1 MNTENKTESN
11 EIFEI
16 IAYLFSKKWL
26 LLKLGFLFA
35 VCLSIIAL
43 ILPKEWESDAIL
55 VNVDSGTAPS
65 QSSSSAIGGL
75 AQLAGINLN
84 TATAGRLN
92 MSLYTILS
100 RDFFRHLVTFDNI
113 KRDLIAIKGFNEN
126 TSEPIYNENIYDI
139 KNGVWVD
146 EPSFFKSFEV
156 YRDSVSAA
164 FLDDKSQQFL
174 VVKVR
179 HSSPVFA
186 KQLVDIIVREINE
199 KQRGNDIN
207 EADASLEYLQ
217 DQLIKT
223 EQISIKTSISSL
235 IENQIKTKMF
245 ANVRTYY
252 VIKPID
258 NSYIPELRS
267 SPQRTRFVLTY
278 TLLGLLLSIIYLL
291 VRFQY
296 KKVYI

>member
-1 MNTENKTESN
+1 MNTENNTESN

-16 IAYLFSKKWL
+16 LFYLFSKKWFF
-26 LLKLGFLFA
+26 LKLGFFFA
-35 VCLSIIAL
+35 IFFSIIAL
-43 ILPKEWESDAIL
+43 LLPKEWESDAIL

-65 QSSSSAIGGL
+65 QSGASAIGGL
-75 AQLAGINLN
+75 AKLAGINLN

-100 RDFFRHLVTFDNI
+100 RDFFRHLITFDNV
-113 KRDLIAIKGFNEN
+113 KRDLIAIKGFNET
-126 TSEPIYNENIYDI
+126 TSEPIYDASKYDI
-139 KNGVWVD
+139 KENKWVD
-146 EPSFFKSFEV
+146 EPTFFKSFEV

-174 VVKVR
+174 VVRVK
-179 HSSPVFA
+179 HSSPIFA
-186 KQLVDIIVREINE
+186 KDLVDLIVQEINE
-199 KQRGNDIN
+199 KQRANDIK

-217 DQLIKT
+217 QQLIET
-223 EQISIKTSISSL
+223 EQINIKTSISSL

-267 SPQRTRFVLTY
+267 SPQRTRFVLTF
-278 TLLGLLLSIIYLL
+278 TFISLLLSAILLL

-296 KKVYI
+296 KKLNT